1 VDAWIGGY
9 GDRERTLAIM
19 KDPACGPMGV
29 LALPWLLLTTP
40 YVRPGGLGDLLSR
53 HLPRTTLT
61 RVLLLGALAIL
72 LLPQGWTAL
81 LVTAGVA
88 LLVRRALRQ
97 RLGGTTGD
105 TAGALLEFTETGV
118 LVALALTLG

>member
-1 VDAWIGGY
+1 MLVPQLILSIAVAVVV
-9 GDRERTLAIM
+9 TSVALAT
-19 KDPACGPMGV
+19 GWG
-29 LALPWLLLTTP
+29 
-40 YVRPGGLGDLLSR
+40 
-53 HLPRTTLT
+53 
-61 RVLLLGALAIL
+61 LLGALAIL

-118 LVALALTLG
+118 LVTLALTLG